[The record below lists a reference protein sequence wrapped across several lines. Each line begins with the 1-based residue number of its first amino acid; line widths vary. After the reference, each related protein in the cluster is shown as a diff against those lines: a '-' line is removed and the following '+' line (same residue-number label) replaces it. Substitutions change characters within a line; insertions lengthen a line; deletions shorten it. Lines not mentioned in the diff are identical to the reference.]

1 MPIEFDEREGKRCVD
16 GIEEVDDD
24 ADRNDRS
31 GGIRASLK
39 VGSLRTNR
47 RLGGFGY
54 HLIRVGGQTRDWPNF
69 LPPVPSP
76 QSNGR

>member
-1 MPIEFDEREGKRCVD
+1 MD

-54 HLIRVGGQTRDWPNF
+54 HLIRVGRQTRDWPNF
-69 LPPVPSP
+69 LPSDSTKVMAADALGCDHVNSE
-76 QSNGR
+76 

>member
-1 MPIEFDEREGKRCVD
+1 MKVRGVCGD

-24 ADRNDRS
+24 ADDHSDRS

-39 VGSLRTNR
+39 VVRLRTNR

-69 LPPVPSP
+69 LPGLSLPK
-76 QSNGR
+76 SNGR